1 MDINSLRHMAME
13 SILSKIQKGEFAP
26 DSIITETLVCESL
39 NISRTP
45 AREALIELV
54 ANGVLEKIPRKGY
67 AITKFDQKT
76 KLDSYEILG
85 NLDGLAA
92 KLALPYMT
100 SQDFNKMREHIDLA
114 NVAIKYKNYPSYCEQ
129 QENFHNVY
137 INKCNN
143 KQLITLLRQ
152 IKDTLDRYTYYSS
165 NESELFSICASM
177 NREHEEIVRLFEKGD
192 KTKLFEY
199 LTDNHW
205 STKSMDLI

>member
-165 NESELFSICASM
+165 NESEIGRA
-177 NREHEEIVRLFEKGD
+177 HV
-192 KTKLFEY
+192 
-199 LTDNHW
+199 
-205 STKSMDLI
+205 